1 MTATSKVYVMD
12 AGNTSLKVA
21 LMEASKILEVR
32 RFSYDD
38 LSALR
43 AWLDLHMEVPR
54 VFCSVLSETENES
67 LSRAIP
73 GIRRIASGD
82 PVPFAINYTSPTLG
96 IDRLCNAAYLQKNM
110 KTAHAVS
117 IDIGTCVKFDH
128 FDRAQGYMGGSI
140 APGIRLRYEALH
152 AHTGKLPLL
161 SNKTSV
167 SLVGTSTELSI
178 QSGVMNGMEAEI
190 QGMIDRYSARF
201 PDLTFFMSG
210 GDAGF
215 FEFHSK
221 NNIFAD
227 ENLTLKGLFEIYRHN
242 A

>member
-1 MTATSKVYVMD
+1 MITHDTVFALD
-12 AGNTSLKVA
+12 AGNTSLKAARLVDGQ
-21 LMEASKILEVR
+21 IREVH
-32 RFSYDD
+32 RFSYAQLDEV
-38 LSALR
+38 A
-43 AWLDLHMEVPR
+43 AWLNATPEAAR
-54 VFCSVLSETENES
+54 IFCSVLSESENEGLRAKFPGLRQI
-67 LSRAIP
+67 LS
-73 GIRRIASGD
+73 SD
-82 PVPFAINYTSPTLG
+82 PVPFAVQYNSTTLG
-96 IDRLCNAAYLQKNM
+96 IDRLCNAAYLHRQM
-110 KTAHAVS
+110 KTVHGVA
-117 IDIGTCVKFDH
+117 IDIGTCVKFDILH
-128 FDRAQGYMGGSI
+128 REQGYLGGSI
-140 APGIRLRYEALH
+140 SPGIRLRYEALH

-161 SNKTSV
+161 SNKYGAP
-167 SLVGTSTELSI
+167 LVGNSTELSM

-190 QGMIDRYSARF
+190 QGMIDRYSQQF

>member
-1 MTATSKVYVMD
+1 MAANDTVYALD

-21 LMEASKILEVR
+21 LIQNAVLSEAR
-32 RFSYDD
+32 RFSYAQ
-38 LSALR
+38 LALAKEWLETR
-43 AWLDLHMEVPR
+43 AKAPR
-54 VFCSVLSETENES
+54 IFCSVLSEDENEK
-67 LSRAIP
+67 LYAEIP
-73 GIRRIASGD
+73 QLLRIDASH
-82 PVPFAINYTSPTLG
+82 PVRFKLNYTSPTLG
-96 IDRLCNAAYLQKNM
+96 IDRLCNAAYAHSNM
-110 KTAHAVS
+110 RTLHAVVL
-117 IDIGTCVKFDH
+117 DIGTCIKFDLVH
-128 FDRAQGYMGGSI
+128 REQGYMGGSI

-161 SNKTSV
+161 SNKSGTP
-167 SLVGTSTELSI
+167 LVGTSTELSL

-190 QGMIDRYSARF
+190 QGIIDRYSTQY